1 MNISSDYEPS
11 FLIVDDSH
19 FTRKAI
25 RNIVE
30 SNRLS
35 RKIYEAGDGVEA
47 VLKYKEH
54 HPTLVTMDVLM
65 PKADGIQALRV
76 IKKLDPDAKVIMISS
91 TGKSFIVQD
100 AMKAGAIDYVLK
112 PFDPAQLAITLSKH
126 GRI

>member
-1 MNISSDYEPS
+1 MSFDYEPS

-30 SNRLS
+30 SNKLS

-54 HPTLVTMDVLM
+54 RPTLVTMDVLM
-65 PKADGIQALRV
+65 PKADGIQALRA
-76 IKKLDPDAKVIMISS
+76 IRKLDPDAKVIMISS

>member
-1 MNISSDYEPS
+1 MSSDYEPS

-30 SNRLS
+30 SNKLS
-35 RKIYEAGDGVEA
+35 RTIYEAGDGVEA

-65 PKADGIQALRV
+65 PKADGIQALRA
-76 IKKLDPDAKVIMISS
+76 IRKLDPDAKVIMISS

-100 AMKAGAIDYVLK
+100 AMKAGAIDYILK

>member
-1 MNISSDYEPS
+1 VSSDYEPS

-19 FTRKAI
+19 FTRRAI

-30 SNRLS
+30 SNKLS

-65 PKADGIQALRV
+65 PKADGIQALRA

-100 AMKAGAIDYVLK
+100 AMRAGAIDYVLK

>member
-1 MNISSDYEPS
+1 MSSDYEPS

-65 PKADGIQALRV
+65 PKADGIQALRA

>member
-1 MNISSDYEPS
+1 MSSDYEPS

-19 FTRKAI
+19 FTRRAI

-30 SNRLS
+30 SNKLS

-65 PKADGIQALRV
+65 PKADGIQALRA

-100 AMKAGAIDYVLK
+100 AMRAGAIDYVLK

>member
-1 MNISSDYEPS
+1 MSSDYEPS

-19 FTRKAI
+19 FTRRAI

-30 SNRLS
+30 SNKLS

-65 PKADGIQALRV
+65 PKADGIQALRA